1 MKNCKDK
8 NMLDKSAIEDNTE
21 ISDSEALAKRTQ
33 KMLTEWRARTRKK
46 RFRFQNVEGTF

>member
-1 MKNCKDK
+1 MKNSKDK
-8 NMLDKSAIEDNTE
+8 NMLDKSAIEDTE

-46 RFRFQNVEGTF
+46 RFRFHNVEGTF